1 MKVIIDTNILI
12 CMMLDVEP
20 QGLWINPRDNTKVD
34 NVHLR
39 AKALKDYIEQI
50 GGVIIVP
57 TPVLAE
63 YLVGIDKEK
72 HIDHV
77 NLISSMSCFELV
89 SFDEIAAIECAK
101 LPTLQEIRQLAS
113 SAENTSSKIK
123 FDRQII
129 SIAKANNVNEVWS
142 HDKNVFKKCTD
153 LGISIKSLAD
163 IAPPPEQFPLYPDDE
178 TGTHITH

>member
-1 MKVIIDTNILI
+1 MKVIIDTNIL
-12 CMMLDVEP
+12 MLDVEP
-20 QGLWINPRDNTKVD
+20 QGTWINPRDNTEVD

-50 GGVIIVP
+50 GGVIIIP

-101 LPTLQEIRQLAS
+101 LPSLQELKQLIK
-113 SAENTSSKIK
+113 SAESTSNKIK

-142 HDKNVFKKCTD
+142 HDKNVFKKCSD
-153 LGISIKSLAD
+153 IGISIKSLAD
-163 IAPPPEQFPLYPDDE
+163 INPPPEQFNLYPDNKPD
-178 TGTHITH
+178 THTTH